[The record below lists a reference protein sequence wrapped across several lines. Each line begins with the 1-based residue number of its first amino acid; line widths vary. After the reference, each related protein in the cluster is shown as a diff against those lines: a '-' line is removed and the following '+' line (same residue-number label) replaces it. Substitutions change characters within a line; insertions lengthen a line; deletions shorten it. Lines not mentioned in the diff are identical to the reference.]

1 MTLSE
6 LRSYIR
12 LLIVEVQDNARV
24 PDQLRPRKGKKNPDE
39 KPAHTSADYD
49 PRKSKSK
56 EDKDEVDEMSVVGN
70 IVGMSL
76 PLGMSPGEPSITGSP
91 RKKRKIKHDWK

>member
-56 EDKDEVDEMSVVGN
+56 EDEVDEMSVVGN